1 MTAMIGSYFCFGN
14 LMSPLLQPFGLSV
27 QQLAIAGGMSSFVG
41 IFGMV
46 GGGIFI
52 DKTKMFR
59 KTLIFLAIAA
69 VVTLFLFTTYTLPN
83 FYINGTFVFVVINV
97 AFIGLFLLPSLP
109 ICMTFSAE
117 VTYPMQASLSNG
129 ICQFASAF
137 GSSIMSLVGSRML
150 STDVSQGIS
159 TETIEKQQKSSN

>member
-97 AFIGLFLLPSLP
+97 AFIGLF
-109 ICMTFSAE
+109 MTFSAE

-137 GSSIMSLVGSRML
+137 GSSIMSLVGSMML